1 MVITSCPL
9 PQNEAERLNT
19 LVSLQPEFTP
29 LDGQFSADAN
39 SRLSE
44 RGALMGY
51 PEYRVQVRTSDDPLR
66 CRRPSRM
73 EGWDPDRTA
82 SPDSL

>member
-29 LDGQFSADAN
+29 LDGQFSAGAN
-39 SRLSE
+39 TVISPSVNSEQSAPTVFLRIRITRFSSFGLNETPAHSLS
-44 RGALMGY
+44 
-51 PEYRVQVRTSDDPLR
+51 
-66 CRRPSRM
+66 
-73 EGWDPDRTA
+73 
-82 SPDSL
+82 

>member
-1 MVITSCPL
+1 MLGL
-9 PQNEAERLNT
+9 PGM
-19 LVSLQPEFTP
+19 LVGGVQGGARCGGIGDVAVHPR
-29 LDGQFSADAN
+29 
-39 SRLSE
+39 RLSE